1 MKRIF
6 TIIVLGAVISFAGC
20 ADLDDIY
27 RELDD
32 LKKRNKEQADRL
44 NDHEARLKALEG
56 LVRTAN
62 SEITTLKG
70 LVNAVEKRVS
80 VVSYKELADMSGYEL
95 IMSDGTT
102 INLKHGK
109 ASVVGTKVHT
119 DGLLYWTLNG
129 EFMRD
134 ALGKMIC
141 AQGKEGV
148 TPTLRV
154 NTAGHWE
161 VSFDGATTWQ
171 EVKDSNG
178 YPVKAIGEDGAQG
191 PSGTSHLSITET
203 DTTIVVT
210 FMGQT
215 YSMPKWNGS
224 SSVTGSNNPLSYVAE
239 YNVNCSGDGFVTNLT
254 DCNGSGYFSY
264 DDAVSWFS
272 NITID
277 GKRYHLPNKEE
288 WRTIVPH
295 GFYFMNAFS
304 TWNDW
309 SIDVRET
316 VTLRGVSMTFT
327 SDFCVGVDSVSYALR
342 YKGTDWVSAWRYEY
356 ISDGNNTHMKITAR
370 SLQGQLYG
378 ISAYVIV
385 RPDFWSANAE
395 NDVVRYFPASGL
407 QKSGS
412 RLNVGSEGYFWS
424 SSQYDTNY
432 AQFMCFLPDRVL
444 NTDINPYSTAM
455 SVRLFATGD

>member
-178 YPVKAIGEDGAQG
+178 YPVKAIGEDGAH
-191 PSGTSHLSITET
+191 TERHLT
-203 DTTIVVT
+203 
-210 FMGQT
+210 
-215 YSMPKWNGS
+215 
-224 SSVTGSNNPLSYVAE
+224 PLHYRNRYHYCCHLHGANIFHAQVE
-239 YNVNCSGDGFVTNLT
+239 RLLV
-254 DCNGSGYFSY
+254 CNGFEQP
-264 DDAVSWFS
+264 AQLRCRVQ
-272 NITID
+272 
-277 GKRYHLPNKEE
+277 
-288 WRTIVPH
+288 
-295 GFYFMNAFS
+295 
-304 TWNDW
+304 
-309 SIDVRET
+309 RE
-316 VTLRGVSMTFT
+316 LFGRRFR
-327 SDFCVGVDSVSYALR
+327 D
-342 YKGTDWVSAWRYEY
+342 E
-356 ISDGNNTHMKITAR
+356 
-370 SLQGQLYG
+370 
-378 ISAYVIV
+378 
-385 RPDFWSANAE
+385 
-395 NDVVRYFPASGL
+395 
-407 QKSGS
+407 
-412 RLNVGSEGYFWS
+412 
-424 SSQYDTNY
+424 
-432 AQFMCFLPDRVL
+432 PDRL
-444 NTDINPYSTAM
+444 
-455 SVRLFATGD
+455 